1 MRYLSCLG
9 LLALLQTS
17 TSALVAQAPRANSP
31 TSSELPRFTLRE
43 IVAGY
48 NDTLTR
54 IPGRWLK
61 AALAAMPDSLA
72 MQAYRDAATRS
83 GLAPLPTGLL
93 NSERSRQVMG
103 LYRRSE
109 LSAAARSTLAAVR
122 EALPSDSTR
131 ARFDRLFH
139 PRGEWIVDLHDAA
152 LSWARSRVP
161 GIGWDSARRSLAA
174 AHWMPPGDTVPSGEA
189 VPRALYGL
197 AVLAANDSA
206 AFEAVRS
213 DLVKADSVSAAAA
226 LLLLSGYTA
235 GRGWYVDVVDFFL
248 SQPWIP
254 DGRDGSSL
262 GDQVRANWRGLGG
275 PGEAASVPEI
285 QTRLFGYP
293 QAVPHYGVPDPLFNR
308 LVRAENPS
316 ARAWLEQHGEVG
328 LLLALRSLPA
338 GDSGLLLLQHGDEAI
353 RVTSVPRQARENLN
367 GFLEPRDAIAIDPGY
382 SPLLALGAVVHE
394 WQHLLFRQRQLQAYV
409 ASLPAHRNPI
419 IELPWVEPY
428 LAEGFAE
435 WSTEQILQ
443 PLAQRWP
450 LLGVGELQKRAGL
463 AQADLNDHHV
473 IGYAL
478 VRALAAAVRSRKTT
492 TDLLL
497 RNAEQPW
504 GIVSTPVVARA
515 WRGYGD
521 ARDRVV
527 TVPAQRVLIPE
538 VTFTVEDGFPDVIT
552 SRILIPPRG
561 RRQH

>member
-1 MRYLSCLG
+1 LSYLG
-9 LLALLQTS
+9 FVALLQTS
-17 TSALVAQAPRANSP
+17 TPDLIAQAPRPGSSD
-31 TSSELPRFTLRE
+31 SSELPRFTLRE

-61 AALAAMPDSLA
+61 AAQAAVPDSLA
-72 MQAYRDAATRS
+72 MQTYRDAATRS
-83 GLAPLPTGLL
+83 GLVPLPAGLL

-103 LYRRSE
+103 LYRRTE
-109 LSAAARSTLAAVR
+109 LSAAARSTLEAVR
-122 EALPSDSTR
+122 EALPSDRTR
-131 ARFDRLFH
+131 ARFDRLFR
-139 PRGEWIVDLHDAA
+139 PRGEWIVDLHEAA
-152 LSWARSRVP
+152 LSWAHGRVP
-161 GIGWDSARRSLAA
+161 GVGWDSARRALAA
-174 AHWMPPGDTVPSGEA
+174 AHWMPPGDTAPSGEA

-197 AVLAANDSA
+197 AVLAANDPA

-213 DLVKADSVSAAAA
+213 DLVKADSVSAVAA
-226 LLLLSGYTA
+226 LLLLAGYTA
-235 GRGWYVDVVDFFL
+235 GRSWYADVVEFFL

-254 DGRDGSSL
+254 DGRGGSSL
-262 GDQVRANWRGLGG
+262 GDQVRADWRGLGG
-275 PGEAASVPEI
+275 PAETAPAPEI
-285 QTRLFGYP
+285 QTRFFGYP

-316 ARAWLEQHGEVG
+316 ARAWLAQHGQVG
-328 LLLALRSLPA
+328 LLLALRSLPP
-338 GDSGLLLLQHGDEAI
+338 GDTSLLLLQHGNEAI

-394 WQHLLFRQRQLQAYV
+394 WQHLLFRQRQLQGYV
-409 ASLPAHRNPI
+409 AGLPAHRSPI
-419 IELPWVEPY
+419 IEMPWVEPY

-435 WSTEQILQ
+435 WSTEQILA

-473 IGYAL
+473 VGYAL
-478 VRALAAAVRSRKTT
+478 VRALATAVRSRKAT

-497 RNAEQPW
+497 RNAEQPG

-515 WRGYGD
+515 WSGYGD
-521 ARDRVV
+521 ARDRVM

-538 VTFTVEDGFPDVIT
+538 ITFTVEDGFPEVIT

-561 RRQH
+561 RRRF

>member
-1 MRYLSCLG
+1 MRCLSCLG

-17 TSALVAQAPRANSP
+17 PSILVAQAPRVDGAAA
-31 TSSELPRFTLRE
+31 SELPRFTLRE

-61 AALAAMPDSLA
+61 AALAAVPESLA
-72 MQAYRDAATRS
+72 MQTYRDAATRS
-83 GLAPLPTGLL
+83 GLVPLPIGLL

-131 ARFDRLFH
+131 ARFDRLFR

-152 LSWARSRVP
+152 LHWARGRLP
-161 GIGWDSARRSLAA
+161 GVDWNSARRSLAA
-174 AHWMPPGDTVPSGEA
+174 AHWMPAGDSVASGEA
-189 VPRALYGL
+189 VPRAIYGL

-206 AFEAVRS
+206 AFRAARS
-213 DLVKADSVSAAAA
+213 DLLKADSVSAAAA
-226 LLLLSGYTA
+226 LLLLAGYTE

-254 DGRDGSSL
+254 DGRGGSSL
-262 GDQVRANWRGLGG
+262 GDQVRAYWRGLRG
-275 PGEAASVPEI
+275 PAGAESAPEI

-293 QAVPHYGVPDPLFNR
+293 QAVPHYGVPDPLFKR

-328 LLLALRSLPA
+328 LLLALRLLPV
-338 GDSGLLLLQHGDEAI
+338 GDTSLLLLQHGDEAI
-353 RVTSVPRQARENLN
+353 RVTSVPRQARESLN
-367 GFLEPRDAIAIDPGY
+367 GFLEPRDAIAVDPGY

-409 ASLPAHRNPI
+409 AGLPAHKNPI
-419 IELPWVEPY
+419 IELPWADPY

-463 AQADLNDHHV
+463 AQAGLNDHHA

-478 VRALAAAVRSRKTT
+478 VRALAAAVRSREAT

-497 RNAEQPW
+497 RNAGQPW

-521 ARDRVV
+521 GGDRVV
-527 TVPAQRVLIPE
+527 AVPAQRVLIPE

-561 RRQH
+561 RRRH